1 VVFNGGFV
9 EHIERES
16 LSRPKSRISKFMVGI
31 EYNLLPYG
39 VHYYGFR
46 INMGRLRLYK
56 GLIELYGTFRRT
68 ITSRAYVTGLGLAIE
83 TIENN
88 YEPREVG
95 RRLLEIEQE
104 ARAKYG

>member
-1 VVFNGGFV
+1 
-9 EHIERES
+9 
-16 LSRPKSRISKFMVGI
+16 MVGI

-46 INMGRLRLYK
+46 INMSRLRLYK

-83 TIENN
+83 AIENG
-88 YEPREVG
+88 YEPREVR
-95 RRLLEIEQE
+95 RRLLEIERE
-104 ARAKYG
+104 AKAKYG